1 MSPSRKN
8 AHWSKMIDADGI
20 SIRLY
25 ERRGGTAVYMSF
37 KWDEK
42 KVQRS
47 TKRSDRR
54 EAGEYARRFVHGLVE
69 DRFLGRAGPV
79 TLGQVFRVYFT
90 ERAPTLSDKW
100 RAHAKVRRNLF
111 EGAWGVTTNVEDLC
125 QTHVD
130 GYVAARRKGW
140 LAPDHTKKRKAV
152 RDGTLDGDFRWL
164 SSVFNWAMKHRIE
177 GKKLLTAN
185 PLHDVE
191 WPKEKNP
198 LRPVAS
204 HSRFV
209 DTMEIIDQVDPSGRM
224 RCMLALA
231 RYTGRRESA
240 ICHLRASDILWTP
253 VAMRTALASQ
263 GMDES
268 RAEHWEN
275 GAIRW
280 RAESDKQGYDTL
292 APLSERARMELDAYM
307 VKSPRLGDAWL
318 FPSPR
323 KDAGPSR
330 SDVASKWLLRAEKL
344 AGLPKLRG
352 GIWHPYRRLWASE
365 RKNLPDADVAAA
377 GGWRDTRALRL
388 SYQHADPVTMK
399 AVVEAGG

>member
-1 MSPSRKN
+1 MPRKKKSQ
-8 AHWSKMIDADGI
+8 WSKMIDVDGI

-25 ERRGGTAVYMSF
+25 ERPAGTAVYMSF
-37 KWDEK
+37 KWDGR

-54 EAGEYARRFVHGLVE
+54 EAAEYARRFVHGLVE
-69 DRFLGRAGPV
+69 DRFLGRSGPV
-79 TLGQVFRVYFT
+79 TLAQVFRVYFT
-90 ERAPTLSDKW
+90 ERAPTLSAKW
-100 RAHAKVRRNLF
+100 CAHAKVRRTLF
-111 EGAWGVTTNVEDLC
+111 ERAWGATAHVQDIC

-130 GYVAARRKGW
+130 QYVAARRKGS
-140 LAPDHTKKRKAV
+140 LSPDHTKKRKAV

-185 PLHDVE
+185 PLHDVD

-204 HSRFV
+204 HSRFL
-209 DTMEIIDQVDPSGRM
+209 DTMKVVEQVDPSGRM

-240 ICHLRASDILWTP
+240 ICQLHASDILRHP
-253 VAMRTALASQ
+253 AAMRAALASQ

-268 RAEHWEN
+268 RAEHWEH

-280 RAESDKQGYDTL
+280 RATFDKQGYDTL

-307 VKSPRLGDAWL
+307 VKNPRLGDAWL

-323 KDAGPSR
+323 KDVGPFR
-330 SDVASKWLLRAEKL
+330 ADVASKWLLKAEKL

-352 GIWHPYRRLWASE
+352 GIWHPYRRLWATE

-377 GGWRDTRALRL
+377 GGWRDTRALKL
-388 SYQHADPVTMK
+388 SYQHADAATMK
-399 AVVEAGG
+399 AVVEAGS